1 MKICCMRTKNTRTK
15 IMIDFFYKMPEKFT
29 GISMENESV
38 YYFIANDFRIDYGN
52 QLLNMDEDFVK
63 LCLNT
68 KMNVYIN
75 GEQQNISEQIKCLT
89 GSNLSDYIKN
99 DYSYLRV
106 SILHTLSVYTNLE
119 VVESNNRFIIF
130 RFFNKSK
137 QFEKFIQ
144 FHYVEVYCNVEV
156 VFGFYYNGLYLLNSK
171 DLDDSNLYV
180 VDKKR
185 GLVKVENF
193 NTVIPENKLKEI
205 VVRNNLRNKNI
216 ELNDKEIEE
225 IIQEFVVSDKQRI

>member
-130 RFFNKSK
+130 RFLINQNSLKSLYN
-137 QFEKFIQ
+137 FIMLKFIATLKL
-144 FHYVEVYCNVEV
+144 F
-156 VFGFYYNGLYLLNSK
+156 
-171 DLDDSNLYV
+171 LD
-180 VDKKR
+180 
-185 GLVKVENF
+185 F
-193 NTVIPENKLKEI
+193 
-205 VVRNNLRNKNI
+205 
-216 ELNDKEIEE
+216 
-225 IIQEFVVSDKQRI
+225 IITDFIF

>member
-75 GEQQNISEQIKCLT
+75 G
-89 GSNLSDYIKN
+89 
-99 DYSYLRV
+99 
-106 SILHTLSVYTNLE
+106 
-119 VVESNNRFIIF
+119 
-130 RFFNKSK
+130 
-137 QFEKFIQ
+137 
-144 FHYVEVYCNVEV
+144 
-156 VFGFYYNGLYLLNSK
+156 
-171 DLDDSNLYV
+171 
-180 VDKKR
+180 
-185 GLVKVENF
+185 
-193 NTVIPENKLKEI
+193 
-205 VVRNNLRNKNI
+205 
-216 ELNDKEIEE
+216 
-225 IIQEFVVSDKQRI
+225 

>member
-1 MKICCMRTKNTRTK
+1 MKICCMRTKNNRTK

-38 YYFIANDFRIDYGN
+38 YYFIANDFRTDYGN

-137 QFEKFIQ
+137 LFEKFIQ
-144 FHYVEVYCNVEV
+144 FYYVEVYCNVEV
-156 VFGFYYNGLYLLNSK
+156 AFGFYYNGLYLLNSK

-185 GLVKVENF
+185 GLVKVESF

>member
-106 SILHTLSVYTNLE
+106 LILHTLSVYTNLE

-137 QFEKFIQ
+137 LFEKFIQ

-156 VFGFYYNGLYLLNSK
+156 AFGFYYNGLYLLNSK

-185 GLVKVENF
+185 GLVKVESF

-225 IIQEFVVSDKQRI
+225 IIQEFVVSDK

>member
-137 QFEKFIQ
+137 LFEKFIQ

-156 VFGFYYNGLYLLNSK
+156 AFGFYYNGLYLLNSK

-185 GLVKVENF
+185 GLVKVESF

-225 IIQEFVVSDKQRI
+225 IIQEFVVSDK